1 MITGCHRI
9 LLASPIKNNRGDFN
23 YTFAMQIQESPL
35 LKIDRAT
42 VQRNGIRI
50 LDNVSLN
57 IPEGQHTA
65 IVGPNGSGKSTLIKL
80 MARQIYPLAQPDGKP
95 VVSIFGES
103 TWNVFE
109 LRNLLGIVSPDFNDR
124 ATVHL

>member
-1 MITGCHRI
+1 
-9 LLASPIKNNRGDFN
+9 
-23 YTFAMQIQESPL
+23 MQIQESPL

-42 VQRNGIRI
+42 VQRIGIRI
-50 LDNVSLN
+50 LDNVNLN

-80 MARQIYPLAQPDGKP
+80 IARQIYPLAQPDGKP

-109 LRNLLGIVSPDFNDR
+109 LRNLLGIVSPDLHTAFTGAGGITGLD
-124 ATVHL
+124 A